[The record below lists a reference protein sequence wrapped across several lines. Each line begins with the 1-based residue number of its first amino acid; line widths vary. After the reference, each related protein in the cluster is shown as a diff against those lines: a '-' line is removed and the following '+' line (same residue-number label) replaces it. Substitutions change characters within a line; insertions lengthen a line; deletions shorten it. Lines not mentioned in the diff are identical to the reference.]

1 MKPRASFL
9 GRINM
14 DKILLRPVR
23 SEVQYQG
30 RFESLIFGLLTGPAP
45 LYQNLLKHL
54 GKYGATLHG
63 ITYVAPPSPDA
74 NISCLLSEVS
84 ANIQVRLDR
93 LELNFLRF
101 HEVGSEVAKQFLLE
115 SWAALH
121 EIDSS
126 ILVVEHAVGI
136 TVHTQILEASY
147 DQLIGRYVTT
157 PQGLGENVHAGVAF
171 YLPEDR
177 ARGERSGGVVLDRFL
192 GQEQGMLLKV
202 TAVFDAVQISFAGL
216 VQSIEDY
223 LIRYLD
229 HLSLALEQ
237 GKVG

>member
-1 MKPRASFL
+1 
-9 GRINM
+9 
-14 DKILLRPVR
+14 
-23 SEVQYQG
+23 
-30 RFESLIFGLLTGPAP
+30 
-45 LYQNLLKHL
+45 
-54 GKYGATLHG
+54 
-63 ITYVAPPSPDA
+63 
-74 NISCLLSEVS
+74 
-84 ANIQVRLDR
+84 
-93 LELNFLRF
+93 
-101 HEVGSEVAKQFLLE
+101 
-115 SWAALH
+115 
-121 EIDSS
+121 
-126 ILVVEHAVGI
+126 VEHAVGI